1 MILVDTSVWV
11 EIFKET
17 KKGQIALEQ
26 IKQSET
32 IYLSN
37 ISIAEIVAWA
47 ERNSFD
53 SEELLVGISKTANYL
68 ELDDQILK
76 EAGLRYNKI
85 RSLSQ
90 KIGLID
96 VIIYMTAQIHGLK
109 LISCDN
115 DFENL
120 PNVDIVK

>member
-11 EIFKET
+11 EIFKDT
-17 KKGQIALEQ
+17 KKGQIALEKL
-26 IKQSET
+26 KQSET

-37 ISIAEIVAWA
+37 ISIAEIVAWS
-47 ERNSFD
+47 ERNSID

-68 ELDDQILK
+68 ELDNQILK

-85 RSLSQ
+85 RSLNQ

-96 VIIYMTAQIHGLK
+96 VIIYTAAQMHGLK

-120 PNVDIVK
+120 PNVEIVK

>member
-11 EIFKET
+11 EIFKDT
-17 KKGQIALEQ
+17 KKGQIALEKL
-26 IKQSET
+26 KQSET

-37 ISIAEIVAWA
+37 ISIAEIVAWS
-47 ERNSFD
+47 ERNSID
-53 SEELLVGISKTANYL
+53 SEELLVGISQTANYL
-68 ELDDQILK
+68 ELDNQILK

-85 RSLSQ
+85 RSLNQ

-96 VIIYMTAQIHGLK
+96 VIIYTAAQMHGLK

-120 PNVDIVK
+120 PNVEIVK